1 MQDRPSARELLEA
14 VEQFLERDVVSALEG
29 PKQFHAR
36 VAANV
41 MRILAR
47 ELELE
52 PGFLRA
58 EWQRLNELLGGESA
72 VDDAHL
78 PAAVTRRTRE
88 LCERIRRG
96 DADAQPSRSRVLAHV
111 RQTVEE
117 KLAIAKPEMINR
129 SALRNRP
136 KGGS

>member
-14 VEQFLERDVVSALEG
+14 VERFLERDVVGALEG

-47 ELELE
+47 ELELG
-52 PGFLRA
+52 PRFLRA
-58 EWQRLNELLGGESA
+58 EWQRLEDVLGPTAAPESESA
-72 VDDAHL
+72 RADTVR
-78 PAAVTRRTRE
+78 VRTRE

-96 DADAQPSRSRVLAHV
+96 DADADPWRARVLAHV
-111 RQTVEE
+111 RRTVEE
-117 KLAIAKPEMINR
+117 KLAIVKPGMLKR
-129 SALRNRP
+129 
-136 KGGS
+136 

>member
-14 VEQFLERDVVSALEG
+14 VEQFLERDVVPALEG

-47 ELELE
+47 ELECE
-52 PGFLRA
+52 SRFLHA
-58 EWQRLNELLGGESA
+58 ECQRLNELLGNDSP
-72 VDDAHL
+72 VDDAAL
-78 PAAVTRRTRE
+78 SAAVQRRTRE

-96 DADAQPSRSRVLAHV
+96 DADAEPWRGRVLGHV

-117 KLAIAKPEMINR
+117 KLAIAKPEL
-129 SALRNRP
+129 LRR
-136 KGGS
+136 